1 MFSVTLKILSVS
13 NKILFGINLM
23 YLRHFIMFSKEDAT
37 NLGHVNNTNFMLQGH
52 AKIVVP

>member
-1 MFSVTLKILSVS
+1 MSVTLKILSVS